1 MVLFQKLPHDI
12 VTFGDISDYIL
23 NKIMQGSCRICFF
36 VTDYYLENSVKS
48 LERKGRSS
56 IDVLRMT
63 VSRRNQAKPKQFQKF
78 LRLPENKIDLVK
90 FLINDWSS
98 NIRHSDVLEGKEVYI
113 TIQDQT
119 FCISCSNNSISK
131 VPVRALSSQQE
142 EADTKI
148 FLCAQFAFQLGFERV
163 NVATIDTDVV
173 SSVKWSDPGHFLKSQ
188 GKSFLSFPCTL
199 FLHIF
204 DT

>member
-1 MVLFQKLPHDI
+1 MVLFQKLPHDL

-36 VTDYYLENSVKS
+36 VTDYYLENSIKS

-56 IDVLRMT
+56 IGVLRMT
-63 VSRRNQAKPKQFQKF
+63 VSRRNQVKPKQFQKF
-78 LRLPENKIDLVK
+78 LRLPENKTDLVK
-90 FLINDWSS
+90 FLINEWSS

-113 TIQDQT
+113 TIQEQT

-148 FLCAQFAFQLGFERV
+148 FLCAQFAFQLGSEQV

-173 SSVKWSDPGHFLKSQ
+173 SSVKWSDPGHILKSQ
-188 GKSFLSFPCTL
+188 GKFFL
-199 FLHIF
+199 
-204 DT
+204 